1 MTRSLDR
8 TRPRRSSWTIL
19 LVALLVAAIGLPAT
33 SFAATATASQSGT
46 LQVETEPTVEATILV
61 DGVARNTGAVKGL
74 ELAAGAHEVC
84 FGSVEGYQAPPCEVV
99 EVEGGDTVSVV
110 GEFTPTGRV
119 DVSIEPAGLQ
129 PVVTIAGVERD
140 RGAVTVDVEPGTH
153 DVCFEDV
160 ADYHSVPC
168 RQVSVEQGGTTTVSG
183 TYELDVDPVAKFE
196 FEPAEPVTGE
206 TVTFDASSSRNATSF
221 TWDDASPGDWPMGE
235 GAVLEFTYRNPGKKL
250 VRLTVADDDGNED
263 SVVHEVV
270 VAEAD
275 SSEADGSDD
284 ATDDDVSTVSHGT
297 ELARSDAGLPSG
309 WSGRSSGAITT
320 TRDGQVIEG
329 FDVSVSSGVAIAVE
343 HDNVVVR
350 NNRVNHRNG
359 ANGIVVASS
368 VSNVTVEHNDLEGHN
383 RTNSGNFGSI
393 GVLTRGENITV
404 RRNHF
409 RGGRDGIHLYGTN
422 SQAVENWVSH
432 LHQHSGAHNDSVV
445 YGGRTNTYANNTIA
459 RNRAI
464 AGNSGGIDLYA
475 MYGPIQGVDI
485 LDNLIVGNDK
495 GWGIYGGYAQP
506 LSGKPNYHHH
516 NRDIRIEGNRFTPRF
531 GWPVSRGEGSNAAV
545 NTSQPGNTYKNN
557 RWVNGTT
564 DLQARCG
571 VRQNNCES

>member
-1 MTRSLDR
+1 MHTAKPKRTMRFGSQLATLMAASL
-8 TRPRRSSWTIL
+8 L
-19 LVALLVAAIGLPAT
+19 LVTFHPWLSAEADAEVTTTSGSPGLDFHDATNSVFAADIAWLANQSITTGFDDGTFRPDRAISRGQMAVFLSRALGLTETSGMRFSDVRPGSAFAEDIDRLAT
-33 SFAATATASQSGT
+33 SGITTGHADGTYQPNQPVSRGQMAAFLS
-46 LQVETEPTVEATILV
+46 
-61 DGVARNTGAVKGL
+61 RGL
-74 ELAAGAHEVC
+74 ELTETSGVRFSDVRPGSTFAEYINRLATSRITAGYSDGTFRPGRSVSRGQMAAFLHRGIGGA
-84 FGSVEGYQAPPCEVV
+84 F
-99 EVEGGDTVSVV
+99 
-110 GEFTPTGRV
+110 V
-119 DVSIEPAGLQ
+119 DSAVRERLEEPA
-129 PVVTIAGVERD
+129 
-140 RGAVTVDVEPGTH
+140 
-153 DVCFEDV
+153 
-160 ADYHSVPC
+160 
-168 RQVSVEQGGTTTVSG
+168 
-183 TYELDVDPVAKFE
+183 
-196 FEPAEPVTGE
+196 
-206 TVTFDASSSRNATSF
+206 SR
-221 TWDDASPGDWPMGE
+221 
-235 GAVLEFTYRNPGKKL
+235 R
-250 VRLTVADDDGNED
+250 
-263 SVVHEVV
+263 
-270 VAEAD
+270 
-275 SSEADGSDD
+275 
-284 ATDDDVSTVSHGT
+284 VSHGT
-297 ELARSDAGLPSG
+297 ALRRSDAGLPSG